1 MRVEKR
7 QIIVPGQ
14 VTGPTSLTGYLLDS
28 ISVNPDKLRP
38 AVIVLPGGGYIRRS
52 DRESEPIALQFMS
65 MGCHG
70 FVLDYSVAPN
80 RFPVSLRELAEAVAV
95 IREHG
100 AEWKVDTNRIIACGF
115 SAAGHLA
122 CSLGVFW
129 DRDFAWEAIN
139 RTPEEIRPDGLI
151 LNYPVITS
159 GEFKH
164 AGSVLSLLGEEA
176 TKEETEGISLE
187 RFVTEKMPRA
197 FLWHTYTD
205 ASVPLE
211 NTLLLADAM
220 RKHHVNFELH
230 VYPAGVHGLSL
241 ANEET
246 AGSDENLLEPSC
258 QSWISLAKTWISN
271 F

>member
-1 MRVEKR
+1 MRIEKK
-7 QIIVPGQ
+7 QIVVPGQ
-14 VTGPTSLTGYLLDS
+14 LTGSVCLTGYLLDS
-28 ISVNPDKLRP
+28 ISVNPDMLRP
-38 AVIVLPGGGYIRRS
+38 AVIVLPGGGYIRKS

-65 MGCHG
+65 MGCHS
-70 FVLDYSVAPN
+70 FILDYSVAPN
-80 RFPVSLRELAEAVAV
+80 RFPTSLRELGEAVAY

-100 AEWKVDTNRIIACGF
+100 AEWKIDTNKIIACGF

-129 DRDFAWEAIN
+129 ERDFVWEAIK

-164 AGSVLSLLGEEA
+164 AGSILSLLGENA
-176 TKEETEGISLE
+176 TMEETEAVSLE
-187 RFVTEKMPRA
+187 NFVTEKTPKT

-205 ASVPLE
+205 NAVPRE
-211 NTLLLADAM
+211 NSLRLAAAM
-220 RKHHVNFELH
+220 RRHGANFELH
-230 VYPAGVHGLSL
+230 VYPAGCHGLSL

-246 AGSDENLLEPSC
+246 AGSIESLLEPSC
-258 QSWISLAKTWISN
+258 QSWISLAKTWLSN